1 MKLYKAAVLSFASL
15 VLAIPFSQPVAGDVQ
30 ASEPIEKRDTNAEVL
45 GLRFDWDGDGRKLYL
60 PGTNAYW
67 TGFLTENSDVDLV
80 FSHLNS
86 SYLNVLRV
94 WGKFIYS
101 PTSYRY
107 STKYYRI

>member
-1 MKLYKAAVLSFASL
+1 MKLYAAAVLGFASL
-15 VLAIPFSQPVAGDVQ
+15 VLASPFSPRVAHDVQ
-30 ASEPIEKRDTNAEVL
+30 ASQSIEKRDVNAEVL

-67 TGFLTENSDVDLV
+67 TGFLTENYDVDLV

-94 WGKFIYS
+94 WGKSIYS

-107 STKYYRI
+107 STKSYRI